1 MPSPHNGM
9 TPLCVACGLGL
20 AKVAVALL
28 DACADI
34 SFATPVIS
42 GRYPGFTPCSGTTLL
57 VISFIMYT
65 SNVHRAPTR
74 SHGEH

>member
-1 MPSPHNGM
+1 M

-28 DACADI
+28 DACGDI

-42 GRYPGFTPCSGTTLL
+42 GRYPGFTPL
-57 VISFIMYT
+57 MYDVLGNNAH
-65 SNVHRAPTR
+65 SIGDSIYDVYI
-74 SHGEH
+74 